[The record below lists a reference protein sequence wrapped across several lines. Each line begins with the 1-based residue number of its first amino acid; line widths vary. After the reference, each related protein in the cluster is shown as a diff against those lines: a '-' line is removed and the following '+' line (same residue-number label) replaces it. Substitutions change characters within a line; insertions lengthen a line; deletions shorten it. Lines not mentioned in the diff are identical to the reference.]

1 MEVIFM
7 DLNQYQKQYD
17 QELAERDSL
26 EEQALNDLEYYLG
39 QIKGADLMILDGSDY
54 PLLFNTSN
62 PDSMDDL
69 KDYLKGRVNNS
80 VIVDV
85 LSSQDWDWL
94 EDKLNESDPI
104 ANQYKV
110 VSDANEFGQAWIKYN
125 EAN

>member
-1 MEVIFM
+1 M
-7 DLNQYQKQYD
+7 DLKEYQKQYD
-17 QELAERDSL
+17 QELAEQDSL
-26 EEQALNDLEYYLG
+26 EEQALDDLEYYLG
-39 QIKGADLMILDGSDY
+39 QVKGADLMILDGSDY
-54 PLLFNTSN
+54 PLLFNTNN

-69 KDYLKGRVNNS
+69 KDYLKGRVKNS
-80 VIVDV
+80 VIDDV

-110 VSDANEFGQAWIKYN
+110 VSDPTEFGQTWIKYN

>member
-1 MEVIFM
+1 M
-7 DLNQYQKQYD
+7 DLKEYQKQYD
-17 QELAERDSL
+17 QELAEQDSL
-26 EEQALNDLEYYLG
+26 EGQALDDLDYYLV
-39 QIKGADLMILDGSDY
+39 QVKGADLMILDSSDY
-54 PLLFNTSN
+54 PLLFNTNN

-69 KDYLKGRVNNS
+69 KDYLKGRVKNS
-80 VIVDV
+80 VIDDV

-110 VSDANEFGQAWIKYN
+110 VSDPTEFGQTWIKYN

>member
-1 MEVIFM
+1 M
-7 DLNQYQKQYD
+7 DLKEYQKQYD
-17 QELAERDSL
+17 QELAEQDSL
-26 EEQALNDLEYYLG
+26 EEQALDDLEYYLG
-39 QIKGADLMILDGSDY
+39 QVKGADLMILDGSDY
-54 PLLFNTSN
+54 PLLFNTNN

-69 KDYLKGRVNNS
+69 KDYLKGRIKNS
-80 VIVDV
+80 VIDDV

-110 VSDANEFGQAWIKYN
+110 VSDPTEFGQTWIKYN

>member
-1 MEVIFM
+1 M

-17 QELAERDSL
+17 QELAEQDLL
-26 EEQALNDLEYYLG
+26 EEQAQEDLNYYLG
-39 QIKGADLMILDGSDY
+39 QVKGADLMILDGSDY
-54 PLLFNTSN
+54 PLLFNTNN

-69 KDYLKGRVNNS
+69 KDYLTGRVKNS
-80 VIVDV
+80 VIKGV

-110 VSDANEFGQAWIKYN
+110 VSDPTEFGQTWIKYN

>member
-110 VSDANEFGQAWIKYN
+110 VSDPTEFGQTWIDYSIN
-125 EAN
+125 Q

>member
-1 MEVIFM
+1 M
-7 DLNQYQKQYD
+7 DLKEYQKQYD
-17 QELAERDSL
+17 QELAEQDSL
-26 EEQALNDLEYYLG
+26 EEQALDDLEYYLG
-39 QIKGADLMILDGSDY
+39 QVKGADLMILDGSDY
-54 PLLFNTSN
+54 PLIFNTSN

-69 KDYLKGRVNNS
+69 KDYLNGRIKNS

-110 VSDANEFGQAWIKYN
+110 VSDANEFGQAWIDYSIN
-125 EAN
+125 Q

>member
-1 MEVIFM
+1 M
-7 DLNQYQKQYD
+7 DLKEYQKQYD
-17 QELAERDSL
+17 QELAEQDSL
-26 EEQALNDLEYYLG
+26 EEQALDDLEYYLD
-39 QIKGADLMILDGSDY
+39 QVKGADLMILDGSDY
-54 PLLFNTSN
+54 PLLFNTNN

-69 KDYLKGRVNNS
+69 KDYLKGRVKNS
-80 VIVDV
+80 VIDDV

-110 VSDANEFGQAWIKYN
+110 VSDPTEFGQTWIKYN

>member
-1 MEVIFM
+1 M
-7 DLNQYQKQYD
+7 DLKEYQKQYD

-69 KDYLKGRVNNS
+69 KDYLKGRVKNS

-110 VSDANEFGQAWIKYN
+110 VSDANEFGQVWIKYN

>member
-1 MEVIFM
+1 M
-7 DLNQYQKQYD
+7 DLKEYQKQYD
-17 QELAERDSL
+17 QELVEQDSL
-26 EEQALNDLEYYLG
+26 EGRALDDLEYYLG
-39 QIKGADLMILDGSDY
+39 QVNGADLMILDGSDY

-94 EDKLNESDPI
+94 EDKLNERDPI

-110 VSDANEFGQAWIKYN
+110 VSDANEFGQAWIDYSIN
-125 EAN
+125 Q

>member
-1 MEVIFM
+1 M
-7 DLNQYQKQYD
+7 DLKEYQKQYD
-17 QELAERDSL
+17 QELAEQDSL
-26 EEQALNDLEYYLG
+26 EGQALGDLEYYLG
-39 QIKGADLMILDGSDY
+39 QVKGADLMILDGSDY
-54 PLLFNTSN
+54 PLLFNTNN

-69 KDYLKGRVNNS
+69 KDYLKGRVKNS
-80 VIVDV
+80 VIDDV

-110 VSDANEFGQAWIKYN
+110 VSDPTEFGQTWIKYN